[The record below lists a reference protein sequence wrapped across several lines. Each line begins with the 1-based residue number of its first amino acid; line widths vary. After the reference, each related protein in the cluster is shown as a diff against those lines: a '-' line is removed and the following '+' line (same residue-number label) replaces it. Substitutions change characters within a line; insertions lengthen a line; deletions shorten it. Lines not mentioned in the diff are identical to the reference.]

1 MIPTD
6 LTAMDFNSIKAS
18 IKDYLRTRPEFTD
31 FDFEG
36 ATLSYLID
44 VLAYNTYY
52 SAFNANMA
60 VNEAFLSSATIRDNV
75 VSIAKLLDY
84 TPRSSRAAKTCI
96 SFSVQTELFN
106 GVFPQFATLKKGVV
120 VTGGDY
126 NFVTLQDISANT
138 CLLYTSPSPRDQRG
152 SRMPS
157 SA

>member
-106 GVFPQFATLKKGVV
+106 G
-120 VTGGDY
+120 
-126 NFVTLQDISANT
+126 
-138 CLLYTSPSPRDQRG
+138 CLLYTSD
-152 SRMPS
+152 
-157 SA
+157 AADE